1 MTSRFMLI
9 FAAISGFIYVAL
21 GAFGAHVLSKTLGVV
36 EMGWVQT
43 ACNIRRFI
51 RWPFLAWRLRCSD
64 ALASGFTGAAFFWR

>member
-36 EMGWVQT
+36 EMSWIRP

-51 RWPFLAWRLRCSD
+51 RWLSSGWRLRCNAGS
-64 ALASGFTGAAFFWR
+64 ASGFTG